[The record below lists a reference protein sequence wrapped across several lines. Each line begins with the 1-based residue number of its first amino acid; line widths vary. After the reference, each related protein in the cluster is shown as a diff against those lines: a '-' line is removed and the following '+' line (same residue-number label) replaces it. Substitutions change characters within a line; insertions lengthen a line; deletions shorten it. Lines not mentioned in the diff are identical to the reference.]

1 MKHAEITNYRAVL
14 IDPFSIG
21 QLSCARIRAQVA
33 REAMDRA
40 APVAFMNLSDPFGPC
55 NSSAASLQTIHNFA
69 RDIRTYQAVLAQ
81 EDN

>member
-1 MKHAEITNYRAVL
+1 MEHAQFTNYRAVL

-55 NSSAASLQTIHNFA
+55 ESSGASLQTIHNFA
-69 RDIRTYQAVLAQ
+69 RDIRTYQSVLAQ
-81 EDN
+81 EEN

>member
-1 MKHAEITNYRAVL
+1 MEHAQFTNYRAVL

-21 QLSCARIRAQVA
+21 QRSCAKHRMAAAIK
-33 REAMDRA
+33 AMNEA
-40 APVAFMNLSDPFGPC
+40 APRAFMNLTDPDGPGEI
-55 NSSAASLQTIHNFA
+55 AMGALQTIHNFA

>member
-21 QLSCARIRAQVA
+21 QMSCARIRTQVA
-33 REAMDRA
+33 RGAMDLA

-55 NSSAASLQTIHNFA
+55 DSSAASLQTIHNFA

>member
-1 MKHAEITNYRAVL
+1 MKHAEITHYRAVL
-14 IDPFSIG
+14 IDPFKIG
-21 QLSCARIRAQVA
+21 QLACARIRAGVA
-33 REAMDRA
+33 RETMDRA

-55 NSSAASLQTIHNFA
+55 DSSAASLQTIHNFA